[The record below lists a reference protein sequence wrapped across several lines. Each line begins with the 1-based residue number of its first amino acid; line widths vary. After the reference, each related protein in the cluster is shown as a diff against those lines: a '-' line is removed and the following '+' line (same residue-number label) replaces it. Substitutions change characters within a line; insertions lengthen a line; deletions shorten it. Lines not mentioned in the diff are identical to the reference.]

1 MRPGEITLAHRGV
14 LYLDELPEFKPAVL
28 QSLRQPME
36 SGEVTLVRATSS
48 VTMPARFALA
58 A

>member
-36 SGEVTLVRATSS
+36 SGEVTLVRAT
-48 VTMPARFALA
+48 
-58 A
+58 